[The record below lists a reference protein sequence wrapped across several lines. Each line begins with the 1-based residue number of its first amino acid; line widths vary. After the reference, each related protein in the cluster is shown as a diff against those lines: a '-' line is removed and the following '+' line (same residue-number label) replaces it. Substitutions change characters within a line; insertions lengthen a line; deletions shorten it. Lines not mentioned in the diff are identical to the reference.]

1 MNEKSTKSVLD
12 LANELQS
19 NNIRFFFHD
28 HDRWMTSTDI
38 DISLN
43 SKDITNFHKIMNK
56 NEFKLLSKFPPW
68 KLFYVKYRNGD
79 IILFDTHLDAYEGVS
94 KDILFPNSS
103 NYFLDENKQLFY
115 YIYRISIGQPC
126 KKYEKY
132 LKQLSK
138 SFDEKML
145 LNYLTQYFKNA
156 NEIIQYLKE
165 GNFHNIS
172 PKHKFRHNLIR
183 GRYYLR
189 NKLFKIVGIIKKII
203 SPAPHVVI
211 MGTDGSGKTT
221 AVTELQKI
229 FGNSKFKL
237 YYEYGGRYT
246 FKCLKF
252 MNLFSKRMAS
262 NKLNSSKND
271 LEATGDVINYKS
283 KLIEIISP
291 FVYYLEYL
299 LRTLSLY
306 PKRIKYSAVL
316 TDRWFYDLNT
326 SPNASNKVV
335 KFLNKLLPKPS
346 LVVYLYNDIDVLITR
361 KPDHPKSD
369 LERQLVKFGEIENIF
384 GLKIKSGNKGE
395 VINEIMDRIIK
406 LL

>member
-1 MNEKSTKSVLD
+1 
-12 LANELQS
+12 
-19 NNIRFFFHD
+19 
-28 HDRWMTSTDI
+28 
-38 DISLN
+38 
-43 SKDITNFHKIMNK
+43 
-56 NEFKLLSKFPPW
+56 
-68 KLFYVKYRNGD
+68 
-79 IILFDTHLDAYEGVS
+79 
-94 KDILFPNSS
+94 
-103 NYFLDENKQLFY
+103 
-115 YIYRISIGQPC
+115 
-126 KKYEKY
+126 
-132 LKQLSK
+132 
-138 SFDEKML
+138 
-145 LNYLTQYFKNA
+145 
-156 NEIIQYLKE
+156 
-165 GNFHNIS
+165 
-172 PKHKFRHNLIR
+172 
-183 GRYYLR
+183 
-189 NKLFKIVGIIKKII
+189 
-203 SPAPHVVI
+203 
-211 MGTDGSGKTT
+211 
-221 AVTELQKI
+221 
-229 FGNSKFKL
+229 
-237 YYEYGGRYT
+237 
-246 FKCLKF
+246 
-252 MNLFSKRMAS
+252 MAS